1 MNLEKL
7 MGLKEVLQEQLVK
20 YATGELGLDA
30 KYVGYS
36 PQIQELSCIWVTGK
50 GNLNYAI
57 GQDDDID
64 DAKSMLGISG
74 EPYGPSMCKEFA
86 ERPNHETMN
95 VLEKA
100 GYEIINVYPS
110 KDERFVDVFYQRSG
124 RSDPWV
130 YAVVSK
136 YVG

>member
-20 YATGELGLDA
+20 YATAELGLDA

-36 PQIQELSCIWVTGK
+36 PQIQELSNIWITSK
-50 GNLNYAI
+50 GNLHYAI
-57 GQDDDID
+57 AEAEDID
-64 DAKSMLGISG
+64 DARHILGISG
-74 EPYGPSMCKEFA
+74 EPYGRAQCEEFA
-86 ERPNHETMN
+86 KRPNHETMD

-110 KDERFVDVFYQRSG
+110 KDERFVDVFYKRSAKH
-124 RSDPWV
+124 DPWV
-130 YAVVSK
+130 YAMVSK
-136 YVG
+136 YIG